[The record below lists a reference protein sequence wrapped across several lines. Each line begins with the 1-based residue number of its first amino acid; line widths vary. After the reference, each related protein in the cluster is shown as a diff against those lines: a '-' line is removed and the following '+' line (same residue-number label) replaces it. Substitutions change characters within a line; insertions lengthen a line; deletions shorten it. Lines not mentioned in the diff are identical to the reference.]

1 MIFHVAIEDI
11 LLDHFSRQGQSLGA
25 EFSGAVDYL
34 SYSGKKSTDCHASV
48 SYDYG
53 RATSN
58 RIQEDASATHSLKDQ
73 GSLIRR
79 QDAESGT
86 ELDAGGGAFQLGERI
101 IRGPKC
107 KLVLTLF
114 GITFRSDQR
123 KIILLEVVVGI

>member
-1 MIFHVAIEDI
+1 MIFHVTIEDI

-58 RIQEDASATHSLKDQ
+58 RIQEDASAPHSLKDQ
-73 GSLIRR
+73 GSPIRR

-86 ELDAGGGAFQLGERI
+86 ELNAGGGAFQLG
-101 IRGPKC
+101 
-107 KLVLTLF
+107 
-114 GITFRSDQR
+114 
-123 KIILLEVVVGI
+123 